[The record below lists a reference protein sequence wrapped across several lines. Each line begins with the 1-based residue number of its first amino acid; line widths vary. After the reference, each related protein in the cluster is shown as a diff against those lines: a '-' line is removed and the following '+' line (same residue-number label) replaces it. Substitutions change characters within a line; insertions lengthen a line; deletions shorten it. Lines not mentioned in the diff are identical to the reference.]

1 MANPSLIHSIP
12 TEQYNQDM
20 VSLGLHSALTAMDMT
35 EILHDATALLLISL
49 CQAIDLRGGSTSL
62 GRGNKKIYETIRSQ
76 VEFMAEDRPLDS
88 DVVRVK
94 EMIKVRFIKVP
105 EEQDER

>member
-1 MANPSLIHSIP
+1 
-12 TEQYNQDM
+12 
-20 VSLGLHSALTAMDMT
+20 
-35 EILHDATALLLISL
+35 
-49 CQAIDLRGGSTSL
+49 L